1 MTAVGN
7 ADPAALPIPE
17 ALGRLPGG
25 TAAWGTTGAL
35 AAAPIAS
42 PMHRAVASDCVRVE
56 RAGGAAAFLKIRHPD
71 MAADVV
77 PWAADAARKAAALG
91 VGPDV
96 LGEAEGVLAL
106 ACLDPP
112 WRTAT
117 VGDLQDADTLG
128 RVLDAKR
135 RLHADAPLGR
145 RFCPFDRIRA
155 LAVEAAATEAPLPRD
170 ATSLLAAVDLVREAI
185 AAAGFD
191 LRFCHNDG
199 TASNVMLDGT
209 ALRLVDFDAAGDND
223 PWFDVATT
231 INEACEFDAER
242 RAAVERYAGR
252 CDERL
257 FNRCRL
263 YGAVD
268 DLMWGLWGVTRA
280 VTTRR
285 SGIEFFKY
293 GQWRLLHARTALAAR
308 DFETWLRRL

>member
-1 MTAVGN
+1 MTAPGH
-7 ADPAALPIPE
+7 ADPLALRVAD

-25 TAAWGTTGAL
+25 TAAWGTTGVL
-35 AAAPIAS
+35 AAAPVAS
-42 PMHRAVASDCVRVE
+42 PVHRAVSSDCIRVE
-56 RAGGAAAFLKIRHPD
+56 RAGAPAAFVKIHHPD
-71 MAADVV
+71 TAADIVS
-77 PWAADAARKAAALG
+77 WAADASRKAAALG

-96 LGEAEGVLAL
+96 VGEAEGVLAL

-117 VGDLQDADTLG
+117 VGDLQEADTLG

-135 RLHADAPLGR
+135 RLHEDTPLGR
-145 RFCPFDRIRA
+145 RFCPFDRIAA
-155 LAVEAAATEAPLPRD
+155 LAAEAAAVGAPLPRD
-170 ATSLLAAVDLVREAI
+170 AQPLLAAVDLVREAV

-199 TASNVMLDGT
+199 TASNVMLDGS
-209 ALRLVDFDAAGDND
+209 ALRLVDFDTAGDND
-223 PWFDVATT
+223 PWFDIAAT
-231 INEACEFDAER
+231 INEACDFDDER

-252 CDERL
+252 CDERVM
-257 FNRCRL
+257 NRCRL

-268 DLMWGLWGVTRA
+268 DAMWGLWGVTRA

-293 GQWRLLHARTALAAR
+293 GQWRLLHARTAVGAR
-308 DFETWLRRL
+308 GFETWLRRL